1 MNQYELLN
9 ELLVRLFNRIM
20 DIEQKELITDE
31 FSDITTNDIHIIE
44 AIGLHEKSNMST
56 IAKSLYVTIGT
67 LTIAI
72 NNLVKKG
79 YVVRNRSTKDRR
91 VVLLELTKKGKLAF
105 EHHKKFHENM
115 INGIME
121 YVPPEQLNTLIQALS
136 GLVTF
141 FNEK

>member
-9 ELLVRLFNRIM
+9 ELLVRLFNRII

-91 VVLLELTKKGKLAF
+91 VVLLKLTKKGKLAF